1 VFPVKKLLVL
11 LASAAGAFAITKQ
24 IKDKQAE
31 NRLWAEATDSP
42 KS

>member
-1 VFPVKKLLVL
+1 MKKLLVL

-31 NRLWAEATDSP
+31 NRLRPEATDNPTS
-42 KS
+42 

>member
-1 VFPVKKLLVL
+1 MKKLLLVL
-11 LASAAGAFAITKQ
+11 ATAVGALAVQKKISS
-24 IKDKQAE
+24 KQAE